1 MKLDKWPEEIEVDGW
16 RWRKDCLPPF
26 DVLPSCTRGLPS
38 PVGYFYRRI
47 EKLHVPPTMREIMEH
62 LLKGGWVVFGDG
74 DIATRYYYKIEDDG
88 EIWCRLGS
96 VGEGWFR
103 KTGPLDRR
111 LENERLWFL
120 FGGKDE

>member
-1 MKLDKWPEEIEVDGW
+1 MKLDKWPEEIECDGW
-16 RWRKDCLPPF
+16 VWAKRYLSIRDTNDTLTYIRK
-26 DVLPSCTRGLPS
+26 
-38 PVGYFYRRI
+38 
-47 EKLHVPPTMREIMEH
+47 EKLHTPPTMKEIMEH
-62 LLKGGWVVFGDG
+62 LLRGGLVVFGDG